1 MTIDCLLTDVSNC
14 LSLSAERH
22 KVSYIINLTDPMQS
36 ILGNT
41 RKADITF
48 HRGGRINISAR
59 VSKSLGLAHGDV
71 VDIMEGTGETY
82 LYVKHRAPVVGKH
95 EGMVFRSNK
104 NGHHCV
110 ASSIKLSRYIL
121 QRCGIGDK
129 VRLCCGN
136 PVTLAHYG
144 TALPIITKY
153 IL

>member
-1 MTIDCLLTDVSNC
+1 MITVLMPQ
-14 LSLSAERH
+14 
-22 KVSYIINLTDPMQS
+22 KVSKYPFLSTAHRKGRFTIKLKNPMQS
-36 ILGNT
+36 ILGNS
-41 RKADITF
+41 RKADVTF
-48 HRGGRINISAR
+48 HASGRICISAR
-59 VSKSLGLAHGDV
+59 VSKLLSLAHGDV

-104 NGHHCV
+104 NGSHCI

-121 QRCGIGDK
+121 QRCSVSDK
-129 VRLCCGN
+129 VRLCCGS

-144 TALPIITKY
+144 TALPIIVKY

>member
-1 MTIDCLLTDVSNC
+1 MPHNVSKCPSLCAIRYKVRFTINSSV
-14 LSLSAERH
+14 
-22 KVSYIINLTDPMQS
+22 PMQS

-48 HRGGRINISAR
+48 HATGRICISAR
-59 VSKSLGLAHGDV
+59 VSKLLSLAYGDV

-104 NGHHCV
+104 NGSHCI

-121 QRCGIGDK
+121 QRCSVSDK
-129 VRLCCGN
+129 VRLCCGS

-144 TALPIITKY
+144 TALPIIVKY

>member
-1 MTIDCLLTDVSNC
+1 
-14 LSLSAERH
+14 
-22 KVSYIINLTDPMQS
+22 MQS

-48 HRGGRINISAR
+48 HRRGRINISAR

-110 ASSIKLSRYIL
+110 ASSITLCRYVMS
-121 QRCGIGDK
+121 RCGGGDK
-129 VRLCCGN
+129 VRLCCGT
-136 PVTLAHYG
+136 PVELQHYG
-144 TALPIITKY
+144 TALPIIIKY